1 VFYQLTLASDNL
13 HERTSFILKN
23 NNGLWTTMKVCPRY
37 DIARTAD
44 NLRADSHPSSSLN
57 ELEHPPDKGTPRS
70 FELIE
75 LRNGES
81 SAAWLGHSAPIGRS
95 IRGNPHDL

>member
-1 VFYQLTLASDNL
+1 MFYQLTLASDNL

-23 NNGLWTTMKVCPRY
+23 NNGLWTTVKLCPRH

-44 NLRADSHPSSSLN
+44 NLRADSHPSSALK
-57 ELEHPPDKGTPRS
+57 ELEHAPGKGTPRP
-70 FELIE
+70 FEPIE
-75 LRNGES
+75 PGNGKP
-81 SAAWLGHSAPIGRS
+81 SAAWLRYSAPIARS